1 MVFLPYTSKQLQFA
15 SRVDVIWDVYKAGSL
30 KSQVRASRGSGELLR
45 VATNTKLYRNCK
57 TFIRVDSNISGP
69 FHFLADAMKNSTP
82 PLNKQLVTTREEKV
96 LSMPQCELIQLKSC
110 THEEADGRLLLNA
123 AHAYGQGHRKI
134 IIQASD
140 TDVVVIV
147 IATTNILHGCKFWI
161 AFSYGKRFRYVAV
174 HIIAN
179 SLGASCSQGLLFLHA
194 FSGCDTV
201 SLFYGIAKIS

>member
-1 MVFLPYTSKQLQFA
+1 M
-15 SRVDVIWDVYKAGSL
+15 
-30 KSQVRASRGSGELLR
+30 RASRGESLR
-45 VATNTKLYRNCK
+45 VATNTKLPRHWK
-57 TFIRVDSNISGP
+57 TFIRVDSNISGL
-69 FHFLADAMKNSTP
+69 FHFLAAAMKNSI
-82 PLNKQLVTTREEKV
+82 
-96 LSMPQCELIQLKSC
+96 LSMTQCELLQLKSC